1 MASTIDYAA
10 YIIDLTNAMLEHRQG
25 LSKEQFHRINF
36 INHGAVEF
44 VTGYMQH
51 ETLSAPALLQY
62 LTHDAQ
68 RPLRAILGNCKKLL
82 DGQCGVLH
90 VDYAEGVGEI
100 HDCVFSM
107 VDEIQ
112 QLCRD
117 LQQFMA
123 TIGIED

>member
-1 MASTIDYAA
+1 MANTIDYAA

-25 LSKEQFHRINF
+25 LNKEQLHRINL
-36 INHGAVEF
+36 INHGSVEF

-51 ETLSAPALLQY
+51 ETISAPVLLNY

-68 RPLRAILGNCKKLL
+68 RPLRAILGNCKKMLS
-82 DGQCGVLH
+82 GQCGDLH
-90 VDYAEGVGEI
+90 VDYAEGIDEI
-100 HDCVFSM
+100 HDCVYSM

-112 QLCRD
+112 QLCQD
-117 LQQFMA
+117 LRQFMA